1 MVKLG
6 VKKVKRLIIWNG
18 GSPTVLLIY
27 LLFVRP
33 EHDYITRQPAK
44 SWLIS
49 ERIL

>member
-6 VKKVKRLIIWNG
+6 VKKVKHLIIWDG
-18 GSPTVLLIY
+18 GSTTVLLIY

-33 EHDYITRQPAK
+33 EHITRQPAK